1 MGLLDSVLGGVLGQ
15 LGGQR
20 QDGQPGGGGGLNPK
34 LMMALGLLAMMAMR
48 HKSMGADGSV
58 ATSTADDT
66 NSPGLPGAPGGLGDL
81 GGMLGGMLGGG
92 SAPAPGGLDLGSLL
106 GGLLGGQGEA
116 TGDAQAMGAAAGGIG
131 ALRSVL
137 AQAGLGQQVDSW
149 IGTGANQPVSPSELT
164 GALGGSGAL
173 QSLAETT
180 GMSSDDVAAS
190 LSEGLPELIDRLTPN
205 GQLPPSA

>member
-15 LGGQR
+15 MGGQ
-20 QDGQPGGGGGLNPK
+20 QQGQSGGMNPK
-34 LMMALGLLAMMAMR
+34 LMMALGLLAMLAMR
-48 HKSMGADGSV
+48 NKSQGADGSV
-58 ATSTADDT
+58 AQADAGD
-66 NSPGLPGAPGGLGDL
+66 NPSGGLGGL
-81 GGMLGGMLGGG
+81 GGLGGVLGGMLGGG

-116 TGDAQAMGAAAGGIG
+116 GGSAQAMGAAAGGIG
-131 ALRSVL
+131 ALRDVL
-137 AQAGLGQQVDSW
+137 AQAGLGQHVDTW
-149 IGTGANQPVSPSELT
+149 IGTGANQAVSPSDLSA
-164 GALGGSGAL
+164 ALGNTGAL

-205 GQLPPSA
+205 GQVPPAA

>member
-15 LGGQR
+15 LGGQH
-20 QDGQPGGGGGLNPK
+20 QGGQPSGVNPK
-34 LMMALGLLAMMAMR
+34 LMMALGLLAMLAMR
-48 HKSMGADGSV
+48 HKSQGADGSV
-58 ATSTADDT
+58 APADAGDH
-66 NSPGLPGAPGGLGDL
+66 PAGGLGGL

-92 SAPAPGGLDLGSLL
+92 SASAPGGLDLGSLL

-116 TGDAQAMGAAAGGIG
+116 GASAQAMGAASSGIG
-131 ALRSVL
+131 ALRDIL

-149 IGTGANQPVSPSELT
+149 IGTGTNQAVSATELSS
-164 GALGGSGAL
+164 ALGNTGAL

-205 GQLPPSA
+205 GHVPPA